1 MKKTEKKSKI
11 KKIIVFLIL
20 ILIIGLLVY
29 FLLEVKTK
37 NIIILNNNY
46 YSDEEIIE
54 SAHLE
59 NYPKFILLNSSKAKK
74 NIKKLDLIKD
84 VTIKKK
90 WGFILEISVEEEK
103 ILYYVRSKEEYMAS
117 NFNTYK
123 LDKINGVP
131 TLINFVPESI
141 EKGFVKEFSK
151 IDKNI
156 ITLIS
161 EIKYTKTEYDEKRF
175 LLYMNDGNEVYITVT
190 KTDVL
195 NKYVDIVKKLGNKN
209 GILYLDS
216 GNYFK
221 IKK

>member
-1 MKKTEKKSKI
+1 MKSKEKKSKT
-11 KKIIVFLIL
+11 KKIIFLIIFI
-20 ILIIGLLVY
+20 ILLAIIIRCILNI
-29 FLLEVKTK
+29 KTK
-37 NIIILNNNY
+37 NIVILNNNY
-46 YSDEEIIE
+46 YTDEDIIE
-54 SAHLE
+54 AAHIE
-59 NYPKFILLNSSKAKK
+59 NYPKFILLNTSKAKK

-84 VTIKKK
+84 VKVRKK
-90 WGFILEISVEEEK
+90 WGFILEITVEEEK
-103 ILYYVRSKEEYMAS
+103 ILYYVRSKEEYMTS
-117 NFNTYK
+117 NFKTYK
-123 LDKINGVP
+123 LDNVSGVP

-195 NKYVDIVKKLGNKN
+195 NKYVDIVKKLSNKN

-221 IKK
+221 IKE